1 MNSKE
6 KTDFKYGMEGLS
18 DEELLLV
25 DNFKFS
31 FNITNERNTLQKQ
44 KYIKTINN

>member
-6 KTDFKYGMEGLS
+6 KIDFKYGMEGLS

-31 FNITNERNTLQKQ
+31 FNITNDIT
-44 KYIKTINN
+44 KTKIYKNNK